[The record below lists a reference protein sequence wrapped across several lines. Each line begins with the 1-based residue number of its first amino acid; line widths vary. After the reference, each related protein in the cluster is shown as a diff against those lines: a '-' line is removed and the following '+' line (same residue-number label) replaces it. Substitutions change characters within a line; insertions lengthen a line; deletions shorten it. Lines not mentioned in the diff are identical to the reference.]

1 MGSEAIRLE
10 NIWFAYRDTPV
21 IKNLSLN
28 IEEGEIL
35 ALLGPNGAG
44 KTTVLKLMTGIIT
57 PTRGRVLVAGLDTKR
72 TPVSALARHIGY
84 VPQSPWVMF
93 SRETVYD
100 EITFTARNIG
110 LPREFYEKNALH
122 IASWLGI
129 EELLDESPFSLS
141 EGEARRVALAAALV
155 HNPKILL
162 LDEPTSALDLR
173 GKKSLAQ
180 LLRLLHSKG
189 GYSMVMATHDIDF
202 LTELGNPRVVILNA
216 GEKRF
221 DSNLR
226 IALQSPRVLEE
237 NMLEAP
243 SWAAIATMLSSLIG
257 NKFEEPE
264 SIDDLVELVMLS
276 KSVLWETLCRS

>member
-1 MGSEAIRLE
+1 MVSKAIQLE
-10 NIWFAYRDTPV
+10 NVWFAYRAAPV
-21 IKNLSLN
+21 IKNFSLE
-28 IEEGEIL
+28 IKEGEIL

-44 KTTVLKLMTGIIT
+44 KTTVLKLITGILT
-57 PTRGRVLVAGLDTKR
+57 PTKGRVLVAGLDTKR
-72 TPVSALARHIGY
+72 TPVSTLARHIGY

-110 LPREFYEKNALH
+110 LPKGFYEKNALH

-129 EELLDESPFSLS
+129 EGLLNESPFSLS

-180 LLRLLHSKG
+180 LLRTLHLKG

-202 LTELGNPRVVILNA
+202 LAELGNPRIIILNA

-221 DSNLR
+221 EGDLR
-226 IALQSPRVLEE
+226 TALHNTRVLEE

-243 SWAAIATMLSSLIG
+243 SWTAIATILSSLTG
-257 NKFEEPE
+257 NRFEEPD

-276 KSVLWETLCRS
+276 KSVLRETLCRS